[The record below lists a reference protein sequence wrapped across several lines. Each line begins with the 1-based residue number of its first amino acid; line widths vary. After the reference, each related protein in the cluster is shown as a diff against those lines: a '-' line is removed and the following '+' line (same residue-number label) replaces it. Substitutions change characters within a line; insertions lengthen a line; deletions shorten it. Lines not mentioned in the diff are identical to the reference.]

1 MVALAEHQKGRLK
14 QGHGAHQTAC
24 CSSPP
29 WPSSTFSYAP
39 SMQTCAEGMSR
50 GTTYLDIPHPAR
62 QNAFMSHSERITLA
76 LMTTKPELPNL
87 HTLSLD
93 CAARKIP
100 SHPLTV
106 TKTAT
111 SK

>member
-1 MVALAEHQKGRLK
+1 MVVLAEHQKGQLK
-14 QGHGAHQTAC
+14 QGHRAHRTAY

-29 WPSSTFSYAP
+29 WPRSTCSYAP
-39 SMQTCAEGMSR
+39 SMQTCAEGMSG
-50 GTTYLDIPHPAR
+50 GTTYLDIPHTAR
-62 QNAFMSHSERITLA
+62 QNAFMSHSEMITLA
-76 LMTTKPELPNL
+76 LTTTKPQLPNL
-87 HTLSLD
+87 HTLSLN

-106 TKTAT
+106 TKAAT